1 MRPRKRNALSL
12 DTNAQLLIDVSDDFQ
27 HVGIPLQFVKQLQET
42 RFPAT
47 TVIRQ
52 LRRVGDD
59 CHSITDAAPCRGMVA
74 PAPFEL
80 TVTRKAGLKFDYGLR
95 QLGVFLHWS
104 EDCFFDFS

>member
-1 MRPRKRNALSL
+1 
-12 DTNAQLLIDVSDDFQ
+12 
-27 HVGIPLQFVKQLQET
+27 
-42 RFPAT
+42 
-47 TVIRQ
+47 
-52 LRRVGDD
+52 
-59 CHSITDAAPCRGMVA
+59 MVA